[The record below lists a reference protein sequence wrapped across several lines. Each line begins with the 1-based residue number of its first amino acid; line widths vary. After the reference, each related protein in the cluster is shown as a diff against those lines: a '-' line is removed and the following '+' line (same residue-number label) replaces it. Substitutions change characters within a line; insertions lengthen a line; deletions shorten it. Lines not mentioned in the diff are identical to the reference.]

1 MVLSPCGGYLIT
13 CGRDA
18 LVFVYEVGV
27 VSGNGVVKREIGNG
41 GSVVDDFLGDVVL
54 VNKR

>member
-27 VSGNGVVKREIGNG
+27 ISGNGVVKREIGNG